1 MNPAPQERSHN
12 TDNANMN
19 SHAITSILQILIV
32 ALLSGACSA
41 KSLRAITSGNQMEN
55 NEVRVGC
62 EQPDFVRAWECD
74 TKCCTGKCQ
83 QIWENVS
90 GGIGACEGAP
100 TSDKLI
106 SN

>member
-1 MNPAPQERSHN
+1 
-12 TDNANMN
+12 MN
-19 SHAITSILQILIV
+19 SHHITSILHILII

-41 KSLRAITSGNQMEN
+41 KSLRAITLGNQMEN
-55 NEVRVGC
+55 NEVPEGC
-62 EQPDFVRAWECD
+62 EQPDFVKADECA

-83 QIWENVS
+83 QIWENVA

-100 TSDKLI
+100 